1 MVKSAEDMFRPEF
14 LNRIDEVIVFR
25 KLMREHILEIEDI
38 YLADINRRLADR
50 HIELELTEAAKEFLC
65 DKGFNADTG
74 ARTLRR
80 AVERHLEDPL
90 AEEMLKG
97 NVTDDSLVT
106 VDVDSKEE
114 KLVFKPRERE
124 TKAKAEKA

>member
-1 MVKSAEDMFRPEF
+1 M
-14 LNRIDEVIVFR
+14 
-25 KLMREHILEIEDI
+25 
-38 YLADINRRLADR
+38 
-50 HIELELTEAAKEFLC
+50 LELTDAAKDFLC
-65 DKGFNADTG
+65 NKGFNADTG

-97 NVTDDSLVT
+97 NVKDGSMVT
-106 VDVDSKEE
+106 VDVDKKEE
-114 KLVFKPRERE
+114 KLIFKPQEHE